1 MPSAWTSALLKAA
14 GVIGLGAF
22 IGSLYGYA
30 APGALVGALAVIA
43 VHLNMLFRLERSLR
57 TRSRIRVPEGTGIW
71 PQVLA
76 RIDYLKQRA
85 KKHKRRHHRTL
96 KEIRA
101 STNAMPD
108 GGRLPNDDA
117 ELTRYNAAAE
127 RLIGLRPRRD
137 RGQRVDNLIRHP
149 AFVSYLRSG
158 DYSGTV
164 TIPSPLHDDGWLTCR
179 IVPYGEGQ
187 RLLLVR
193 DVTEQARLARMRRDF
208 VANASHELRSPLTV
222 IGGYLE
228 VMTEDTEL
236 PDSWHRPVSEMQRQ
250 AARMKDILDSLLELS
265 RLELGSEARK
275 DTRVDVAALLRE
287 VAAELAPPEGGPA
300 VELGL
305 PSRAQLHGNPVE
317 IRSIIANLLSNAL
330 RYTPAEGRVTLS
342 WETGSEGAALT
353 VEDTGVGIAEE
364 DIPRLTERFFR
375 VNRGRSRDDGG
386 VGLGLA
392 IVKHALSRHDGVLEV
407 KSRPGAGSRF
417 ICRFPST
424 RLVRA
429 ATVELTR
436 EEPGSDRSAAG

>member
-108 GGRLPNDDA
+108 GGIVLNEDS
-117 ELTRYNAAAE
+117 EITRYNAAAE

-265 RLELGSEARK
+265 RLESGSEARK

-353 VEDTGVGIAEE
+353 VEDTGVGIAAE

>member
-1 MPSAWTSALLKAA
+1 MPSAWTNALLKAA
-14 GVIGLGAF
+14 GTIGLAAC
-22 IGSLYGYA
+22 IGWLYGYA
-30 APGALVGALAVIA
+30 TLGALVGALAVIA
-43 VHLNMLFRLERSLR
+43 VHLNMLFRLERALR
-57 TRSRIRVPEGTGIW
+57 TRSRIRVPDGTGIW

-108 GGRLPNDDA
+108 GGIVLD
-117 ELTRYNAAAE
+117 EQSEITRYNAAAE
-127 RLIGLRPRRD
+127 RLVGLRHRRD

-149 AFVSYLRSG
+149 AFVSYLRGG
-158 DYSGTV
+158 DYSGSV

-228 VMTEDTEL
+228 AMTEEPEL
-236 PDSWHRPVSEMQRQ
+236 PDSWRRPVGEMQRQ

-265 RLELGSEARK
+265 RLESGSEERSEA
-275 DTRVDVAALLRE
+275 RVDVAALLGE
-287 VAAELAPPEGGPA
+287 AVAELDTVQTGPA
-300 VELGL
+300 VELRL
-305 PSRAQLHGNPVE
+305 QSRAQLHGNPVE
-317 IRSIIANLLSNAL
+317 IRSIITNLLSNAL
-330 RYTPAEGRVTLS
+330 RYTPPDGRVTLS
-342 WETGSEGAALT
+342 WESDSEGAALI
-353 VEDTGVGIAEE
+353 VQDTGVGIAEQ

-375 VNRGRSRDDGG
+375 VNRGRSREDGG

-392 IVKHALSRHDGVLEV
+392 IVKHALGRHDAVLEV
-407 KSRPGAGSRF
+407 ESRPGEGSRF
-417 ICRFPST
+417 VCRFPAA

-429 ATVELTR
+429 ETVELPR
-436 EEPGSDRSAAG
+436 GAADADRSAAG

>member
-1 MPSAWTSALLKAA
+1 MPSAWTNALLKAA

-22 IGSLYGYA
+22 IGWLYGYA
-30 APGALVGALAVIA
+30 LPGALIGALAVIA
-43 VHLNMLFRLERSLR
+43 VHFNMLFRLERALR
-57 TRSRIRVPEGTGIW
+57 TRSRIQIPDGTGIW

-108 GGRLPNDDA
+108 GGIVLNEDS
-117 ELTRYNAAAE
+117 EITRYNAAAE
-127 RLIGLRPRRD
+127 YLVGLRPRRD

-158 DYSGTV
+158 DYAGSV
-164 TIPSPLHDDGWLTCR
+164 TIPSPLRDDGWLTCR

-228 VMTEDTEL
+228 AMSEDTEM
-236 PDSWHRPVSEMQRQ
+236 PPSWQRPVAEMQRQ
-250 AARMKDILDSLLELS
+250 AARMKEILDSLLELS
-265 RLELGSEARK
+265 RLESGSEART
-275 DTRVDVAALLRE
+275 DTRVDVAELLRE
-287 VAAELAPPEGGPA
+287 SVAELDRPVGGPT
-300 VELGL
+300 VELRL
-305 PSRAQLHGNPVE
+305 ESRAQLYGNPVE
-317 IRSIIANLLSNAL
+317 IRSIITNLLSNAV
-330 RYTPAEGRVTLS
+330 RYTPADGSVKLS
-342 WETGSEGAALT
+342 WQSDGESATLT
-353 VEDTGVGIAEE
+353 VEDTGVGIAEQ

-375 VNRGRSRDDGG
+375 VNRGRSREDGG

-392 IVKHALSRHDGVLEV
+392 IVKHALGRHDAALEV
-407 KSRPGAGSRF
+407 ESRPGEGSRF
-417 ICRFPST
+417 VCRFPSE

-429 ATVELTR
+429 EAVPIPR
-436 EEPGSDRSAAG
+436 GAAGGDRSATG

>member
-1 MPSAWTSALLKAA
+1 MPSAWTNALLKATGA
-14 GVIGLGAF
+14 VGLGAVIGWLYGYALLGAF
-22 IGSLYGYA
+22 I
-30 APGALVGALAVIA
+30 GALAVIA
-43 VHLNMLFRLERSLR
+43 VNFNMLFRLERALR
-57 TRSRIRVPEGTGIW
+57 TRSRIVVPDGTGIW

-108 GGRLPNDDA
+108 GGIVLN
-117 ELTRYNAAAE
+117 ENSEITRFNSAAE
-127 RLIGLRPRRD
+127 RLVGLRPRRD

-149 AFVSYLRSG
+149 AFVDYLRSG
-158 DYSGTV
+158 DYDGSV
-164 TIPSPLHDDGWLTCR
+164 TIPSPLTEDGWLTCR

-228 VMTEDTEL
+228 AMTEDTDL
-236 PDSWHRPVSEMQRQ
+236 PGGWQRPVAEMQRQ
-250 AARMKDILDSLLELS
+250 AARMKEILDSLLELS
-265 RLELGSEARK
+265 RLESGSAVRS
-275 DTRVDVAALLRE
+275 DSRVDVAALLRE
-287 VAAELAPPEGGPA
+287 AVAELDGSSGGPM
-300 VELGL
+300 VELRVA
-305 PSRAQLHGNPVE
+305 SRAQLHGNPVE
-317 IRSIIANLLSNAL
+317 IRSIITNLLSNAV
-330 RYTPAEGRVTLS
+330 RYTPVDGRITLS
-342 WETGSEGAALT
+342 WESDSEGASLA
-353 VEDTGVGIAEE
+353 VEDTGVGIAED

-375 VNRGRSRDDGG
+375 VNRGRSREDGG

-392 IVKHALSRHDGVLEV
+392 IVKHALGRHDGTLEV
-407 KSRPGAGSRF
+407 ESRPGVGSRF
-417 ICRFPST
+417 ICRFPAE

-429 ATVELTR
+429 ETVELPR
-436 EEPGSDRSAAG
+436 GEAGVDRSAAG

>member
-1 MPSAWTSALLKAA
+1 MPSAWIDALLKA
-14 GVIGLGAF
+14 GGMIGLGLV
-22 IGSLYGYA
+22 IGWLYGSA
-30 APGALVGALAVIA
+30 TFGGFVGAVAVIA
-43 VHLNMLFRLERSLR
+43 VHFNSLFRLERELR
-57 TRSRIRVPEGTGIW
+57 TRSRITVPEGTGIW

-76 RIDYLKQRA
+76 RINYLKQRA

-108 GGRLPNDDA
+108 GGIVLDQDS
-117 ELTRYNAAAE
+117 EITRYNSAAE

-137 RGQRVDNLIRHP
+137 KGQRIDNLIRHP

-158 DYSGTV
+158 DYSAAV
-164 TIPSPLHDDGWLTCR
+164 TIPSPLREDEWLACR

-193 DVTEQARLARMRRDF
+193 DITEQTRLARMRRDF

-228 VMTEDTEL
+228 AMVDDSEVPED
-236 PDSWHRPVSEMQRQ
+236 WQRPIAEMQRQ
-250 AARMKDILDSLLELS
+250 AARMKEILDSLLELS
-265 RLELGSEARK
+265 RLESGSAAASE
-275 DTRVDVAALLRE
+275 TRVDVGGVLRDAVREAAVRDS
-287 VAAELAPPEGGPA
+287 GPT
-300 VELGL
+300 VELQL
-305 PSRAQLHGNPVE
+305 DSRAQLFGNPAE
-317 IRSIIANLLSNAL
+317 IRSIVTNLLSNAL
-330 RYTPAEGRVTLS
+330 RYTPAEGRVTLGWRS
-342 WETGSEGAALT
+342 GPDGAELT
-353 VEDTGVGIAEE
+353 VEDTGVGIAEQ

-392 IVKHALSRHDGVLEV
+392 IVKHALARHDGTLEV
-407 KSRPGAGSRF
+407 ESRLGSGSRF
-417 ICRFPST
+417 VCHFPVS

-429 ATVELTR
+429 DTVHLSGER
-436 EEPGSDRSAAG
+436 RSGHSVAG